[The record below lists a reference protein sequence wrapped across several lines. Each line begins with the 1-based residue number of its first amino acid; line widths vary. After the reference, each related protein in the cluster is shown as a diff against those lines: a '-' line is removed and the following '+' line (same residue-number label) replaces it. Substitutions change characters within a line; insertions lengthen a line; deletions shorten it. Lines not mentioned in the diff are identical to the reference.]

1 MIGGAGSLEQGAL
14 SPHFPANREF
24 YREILSFLL
33 SFTHG
38 AAWYVAQLKAFR
50 SPSQAIMAQKEQGIY
65 LRYQGINVPCYGF
78 EQRELVN
85 SSMTLSRRTPSD
97 SH

>member
-24 YREILSFLL
+24 YREFLSFLL

-38 AAWYVAQLKAFR
+38 AAWYVAQFTALS
-50 SPSQAIMAQKEQGIY
+50 SPYLAIMAQKEQGIF
-65 LRYQGINVPCYGF
+65 LRYQGINIP
-78 EQRELVN
+78 
-85 SSMTLSRRTPSD
+85 
-97 SH
+97 